1 MKVLFLGDFW
11 FNGGPTNVNKGLRQ
25 YLSDRYIY
33 LSTNNKILK
42 ILQTIYYTV
51 FSSKVIYSGI
61 MNVGL
66 FSIIVSKILRKKNAY
81 LMHGC
86 IEYETKINKTTNKLG
101 MIIEKMHWEIADKII
116 CVSDPFAEWFKSNY
130 PKYKDKVVVVC
141 NGVKWDEHDLLDISN
156 QRKNNLIVVTG
167 GDRLTKNNI
176 AVCEAVKLL
185 NNDYGYNFE
194 LFIFGNLNKKDS
206 ENEYNNFEFVE
217 WKGLVERKE
226 LFEYFKKSN
235 IYIQNSSFEPFG
247 LSPIEALLCGCNLIV
262 SSNVGA
268 LTIIDSIQKEDI
280 IYDTKNIREIADKIL
295 NVYRMN
301 NNERLLNSIDKNKTT
316 YKARAKEL
324 ERIIEGL

>member
-1 MKVLFLGDFW
+1 
-11 FNGGPTNVNKGLRQ
+11 
-25 YLSDRYIY
+25 
-33 LSTNNKILK
+33 
-42 ILQTIYYTV
+42 
-51 FSSKVIYSGI
+51 
-61 MNVGL
+61 
-66 FSIIVSKILRKKNAY
+66 
-81 LMHGC
+81 MHGC